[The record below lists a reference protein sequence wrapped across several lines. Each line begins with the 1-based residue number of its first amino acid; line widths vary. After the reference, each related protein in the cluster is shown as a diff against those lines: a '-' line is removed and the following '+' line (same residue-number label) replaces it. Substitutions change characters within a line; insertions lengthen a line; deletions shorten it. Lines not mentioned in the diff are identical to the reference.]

1 MQPIMFHNI
10 PHDQKGDI
18 THTRVVCKVRPTKAD
33 PNRTRVT
40 IGGNTINYIGDCRT
54 KTSSLET
61 VKLGINSTPFGPELQ
76 WPKLPTRQGN
86 HGKPSTRLIH
96 L

>member
-18 THTRVVCKVRPTKAD
+18 AHTRVVCEVRPTKAD

-40 IGGNTINYIGDCRT
+40 IRGNTINYIGDCGT
-54 KTSSLET
+54 KTSSLEI
-61 VKLGINSTPFGPELQ
+61 VKLVINSTPFGPEKQ